1 MLLLQFQGSIESASV
16 GEIKLS
22 FRKSLVKL
30 GVSVISKDPKLQLL
44 ISDIELVMRPSGQ
57 SKETAKSRK
66 SRSTGK
72 GKWFVITSAA
82 RFLSVWV
89 TDLIVKVFLM
99 TDINDIFISFKSF
112 QVGKVRLIN
121 VGFVSNLCGFLFWC
135 CNNLV
140 RMGL

>member
-1 MLLLQFQGSIESASV
+1 MHKFHLFTFNIF
-16 GEIKLS
+16 II
-22 FRKSLVKL
+22 F
-30 GVSVISKDPKLQLL
+30 
-44 ISDIELVMRPSGQ
+44 
-57 SKETAKSRK
+57 AKSRK

-112 QVGKVRLIN
+112 QVGKVRLIY

-135 CNNLV
+135 RNNLV